1 MKNAYANKVKM
12 AFSTDAD
19 YYIPGMSRGDVVINF
34 LLSWKAAGIPAKEIL
49 KIMTTNGYQVC
60 DIENRRGPIK
70 VGLPAD
76 MIAVAGNPLD
86 DIDAL
91 RAVSFVMKDGLV
103 FKKDGVMTPERFLHA
118 GPVNGWRIR

>member
-1 MKNAYANKVKM
+1 MKNAWQNGVKM

-19 YYIPGMSRGDVVINF
+19 YYIPGMNRGEVVINF
-34 LLSWKAAGIPAKEIL
+34 LLSWKSAGLAPKEIL
-49 KIMTTNGYQVC
+49 KILTTNGYQVC

-76 MIAVAGNPLD
+76 IIAVDGNPLE

-91 RAVSFVMKDGLV
+91 RKVSFVMKDGLV
-103 FKKDGVMTPERFLHA
+103 FKKDG
-118 GPVNGWRIR
+118 G